1 MTFEQ
6 YKKIASNLPSEP
18 GVYRFLDGRGII
30 LYVGKAKNLKN
41 RISSYFGDKKQITG
55 KTKALV
61 KTAHQ
66 IEYTLVDT
74 EHDALLLEATLIK
87 KNQPRYNV
95 MLKDGKSYIYIC
107 IKNEP
112 FPRVFF
118 TRRVIRDGSIY
129 FGPYTSKHRTET
141 ILDLVKKLFPLRTC
155 ALNLSDAQI
164 LKNKYKVCLEY
175 HIKNCNGPCIGLE
188 NSLQYNERLTQI
200 KNILKGHFK
209 PVKDYIFQVMSSYS
223 ENLDFEKAQQ
233 WKEKLLV
240 MEDYQSK
247 STVVSTSIAD
257 VDVFSIARDE
267 EYAYINFM
275 KVINGSINQTITI
288 EADINLEEDN
298 SIMLSL
304 AVEKI
309 RIQYNSIAPEII
321 VPILINPQDGN
332 PIITIPQRGDK
343 KKLLDLSEKNSQY
356 FLLQKRKE
364 KINRTAKQT
373 PAERILST
381 LKKDLNMEEMPFHIE
396 CFDNSNIQGTNPVSA
411 CVVFR
416 NAKPFKK
423 DYRHFNVKT
432 VVGPDDFST
441 MEEVVFRRYK
451 RLLEENSSLPQ
462 LVIIDGGKG
471 QLSSAMKS
479 IDALGL
485 RGKLVVIGIAK
496 KLEEIYFPDD
506 PVPLHINKKS
516 ESLKLIQQ
524 LRNEAHRFGISFHRS
539 QRSRSMI
546 RSELWEIPGIG
557 EKTAQKLLGHF
568 GSVKQI
574 QSAEMAELVKL
585 VGPAITQRLQKH
597 FNMSTEEQEGF
608 S

>member
-1 MTFEQ
+1 MTFED
-6 YKKIASNLPSEP
+6 YKSLAPILPGEP
-18 GVYRFLDGRGII
+18 GIYKFLDGKGII

-61 KTAHQ
+61 KTAHR
-66 IEYTLVDT
+66 IEYTLVET

-95 MLKDGKSYIYIC
+95 MLKDGKSYTYIC
-107 IKNEP
+107 IKNES

-118 TRRVIRDGSIY
+118 TRRVIRDGSTY

-155 ALNLSDAQI
+155 ALNLSEMQI

-175 HIKNCNGPCIGLE
+175 HIKNCNGPCVGLE
-188 NSLQYNERLTQI
+188 EALLYNERIAQI
-200 KNILKGHFK
+200 KNILRGHFK
-209 PVKDYIFQVMSSYS
+209 PVKDYIFQMMSTCA
-223 ENLDFEKAQQ
+223 EKLDFEKAQQ
-233 WKEKLLV
+233 WKEKLMV

-257 VDVFSIARDE
+257 VDVFSIAQDE
-267 EYAYINFM
+267 ENAYINFM

-288 EADINLEEDN
+288 EADINLEEDS

-309 RIQYNSIAPEII
+309 RNQYNSIAPEII
-321 VPILINPQDGN
+321 VPFLINPQEGN

-343 KKLLDLSEKNSQY
+343 KKLLELSEKNSQY
-356 FLLQKRKE
+356 FLLQRRKE
-364 KINRTAKQT
+364 KINRTAKQS

-381 LKKDLNMEEMPFHIE
+381 LKRDLNMEDMPLHIE
-396 CFDNSNIQGTNPVSA
+396 CFDNSNIQGANPVSA

-416 NAKPFKK
+416 NAKPSKRE
-423 DYRHFNVKT
+423 YRHFNVKT
-432 VVGPDDFST
+432 VIGPDDFST

-451 RLLEENSSLPQ
+451 RLLDENARLPQ

-485 RGKLVVIGIAK
+485 RGKLVIIGIAK
-496 KLEEIYFPDD
+496 KLEEIYFPED

-546 RSELWEIPGIG
+546 RTELNEIQGIG
-557 EKTAQKLLGHF
+557 EKTAQKLLSHF

-574 QSAEMAELVKL
+574 QSADSEEIKNL
-585 VGPAITQRLQKH
+585 VGQAITKKLLDH
-597 FNMSTEEQEGF
+597 FNKISFE
-608 S
+608 

>member
-1 MTFEQ
+1 MTFED
-6 YKKIASNLPSEP
+6 YKSLAPILPGEP
-18 GVYRFLDGRGII
+18 GIYKFLDGKGII

-61 KTAHQ
+61 KTAHR
-66 IEYTLVDT
+66 IEYTLVET

-95 MLKDGKSYIYIC
+95 MLKDGKSYTYIC
-107 IKNEP
+107 IKNES

-118 TRRVIRDGSIY
+118 TRRVIRDGSTY

-155 ALNLSDAQI
+155 ALNLSEMQI

-175 HIKNCNGPCIGLE
+175 HIKNCNGPCVGLE
-188 NSLQYNERLTQI
+188 EALLYNERIAQI
-200 KNILKGHFK
+200 KNILRGHFK
-209 PVKDYIFQVMSSYS
+209 PVKDYIFQMMSTCA
-223 ENLDFEKAQQ
+223 EKLDFEKAQQ
-233 WKEKLLV
+233 WKEKLMV

-257 VDVFSIARDE
+257 VDVFSIAQDE
-267 EYAYINFM
+267 DNAYINFM

-288 EADINLEEDN
+288 EADINLEEDS

-309 RIQYNSIAPEII
+309 RNQYNSIAPEII
-321 VPILINPQDGN
+321 VPFLINPQEGN

-343 KKLLDLSEKNSQY
+343 KKLLELSEKNSQY
-356 FLLQKRKE
+356 FLLQRRKE
-364 KINRTAKQT
+364 KINRTAKQS

-381 LKKDLNMEEMPFHIE
+381 LKRDLNMEDMPLHIE
-396 CFDNSNIQGTNPVSA
+396 CFDNSNIQGANPVSA

-416 NAKPFKK
+416 NAKPSKRE
-423 DYRHFNVKT
+423 YRHFNVKT
-432 VVGPDDFST
+432 VIGPDDFST

-451 RLLEENSSLPQ
+451 RLLDENARLPQ

-485 RGKLVVIGIAK
+485 RGKLVIIGIAK
-496 KLEEIYFPDD
+496 KLEEIYFPED

-546 RSELWEIPGIG
+546 RTELNEIQGIG
-557 EKTAQKLLGHF
+557 EKTAQKLLSHF

-574 QSAEMAELVKL
+574 QSADSEEIKNL
-585 VGPAITQRLQKH
+585 VGQAITKKLLDH
-597 FNMSTEEQEGF
+597 FNKISFE
-608 S
+608 

>member
-1 MTFEQ
+1 MTFED
-6 YKKIASNLPSEP
+6 YKSLAPILPGEP
-18 GVYRFLDGRGII
+18 GIYKFLDGKGII

-66 IEYTLVDT
+66 IEYTLVET

-95 MLKDGKSYIYIC
+95 MLKDGKSHTYIC
-107 IKNEP
+107 IKNES

-118 TRRVIRDGSIY
+118 TRRVIRDGSTY

-155 ALNLSDAQI
+155 ALNLSEMQI

-175 HIKNCNGPCIGLE
+175 HIKNCNGPCVGLE
-188 NSLQYNERLTQI
+188 EALLYNERIAQI
-200 KNILKGHFK
+200 KNILRGHFK
-209 PVKDYIFQVMSSYS
+209 PVKDYIFQMMSTCA
-223 ENLDFEKAQQ
+223 EKLDFEKAQQ
-233 WKEKLLV
+233 WKEKLMV

-257 VDVFSIARDE
+257 VDVFSIAQDE
-267 EYAYINFM
+267 ENAYINFM

-288 EADINLEEDN
+288 EADINLEEDS

-309 RIQYNSIAPEII
+309 RNQYNSIAPEII
-321 VPILINPQDGN
+321 VPFLINPQEGN

-343 KKLLDLSEKNSQY
+343 KKLLELSEKNSQY
-356 FLLQKRKE
+356 FLLQRRKE
-364 KINRTAKQT
+364 KINRTAKQS

-381 LKKDLNMEEMPFHIE
+381 LKRDLNMEDMPLHIE

-416 NAKPFKK
+416 NAKPSKRE
-423 DYRHFNVKT
+423 YRHFNVKT
-432 VVGPDDFST
+432 EIGPDDFST

-451 RLLEENSSLPQ
+451 RLLDENAGLPQ

-496 KLEEIYFPDD
+496 KLEEIYFPED

-524 LRNEAHRFGISFHRS
+524 LRNEAHRFGISFHRN

-546 RSELWEIPGIG
+546 RTELSDIQGIG
-557 EKTAQKLLGHF
+557 EKTTQKLLSHF

-574 QSAEMAELVKL
+574 RSADSEEIKNL
-585 VGPAITQRLQKH
+585 VGQAITKKLLDH
-597 FNMSTEEQEGF
+597 FNKISHE
-608 S
+608 

>member
-1 MTFEQ
+1 MTFED
-6 YKKIASNLPSEP
+6 YKSLAPILPGEP
-18 GVYRFLDGRGII
+18 GIYKFLDGKGII

-61 KTAHQ
+61 KTAHR
-66 IEYTLVDT
+66 IEYTLVET

-95 MLKDGKSYIYIC
+95 MLKDGKSYTYIC
-107 IKNEP
+107 IKNES

-118 TRRVIRDGSIY
+118 TRRVIRDGSTY

-155 ALNLSDAQI
+155 ALNLSEMQI

-175 HIKNCNGPCIGLE
+175 HIKNCNGPCVGLE
-188 NSLQYNERLTQI
+188 EALLYNERIAQI
-200 KNILKGHFK
+200 KNILRGHFK
-209 PVKDYIFQVMSSYS
+209 PVKDYIFQMMSTCA
-223 ENLDFEKAQQ
+223 EKLDFEKAQQ
-233 WKEKLLV
+233 WKEKLMV

-257 VDVFSIARDE
+257 VDVFSIAQDE
-267 EYAYINFM
+267 ENAYINFM

-288 EADINLEEDN
+288 EADINLEEDS

-309 RIQYNSIAPEII
+309 RNQYNSIAPEII
-321 VPILINPQDGN
+321 VPFLINPQEGN

-343 KKLLDLSEKNSQY
+343 KKLLELSEKNSQY
-356 FLLQKRKE
+356 FLLQRRKE
-364 KINRTAKQT
+364 KINRTAKQS

-381 LKKDLNMEEMPFHIE
+381 LKRDLNMEDMPLYIE
-396 CFDNSNIQGTNPVSA
+396 CFDNSNIQGANPVSA

-416 NAKPFKK
+416 NAKPSKRE
-423 DYRHFNVKT
+423 YRHFNVKT
-432 VVGPDDFST
+432 VIGPDDFST

-451 RLLEENSSLPQ
+451 RLLDENARLPQ

-485 RGKLVVIGIAK
+485 RGKLVIIGIAK
-496 KLEEIYFPDD
+496 KLEEIYFPED

-524 LRNEAHRFGISFHRS
+524 LRNEAHRFGISFHRN

-546 RSELWEIPGIG
+546 RTELNEIQGIG
-557 EKTAQKLLGHF
+557 EKTAQKLLSHF

-574 QSAEMAELVKL
+574 QSADSEEIKNL
-585 VGPAITQRLQKH
+585 VGQAITKKLLDH
-597 FNMSTEEQEGF
+597 FNKISFE
-608 S
+608 

>member
-1 MTFEQ
+1 MTFED
-6 YKKIASNLPSEP
+6 YKSLAPILPGEP
-18 GVYRFLDGRGII
+18 GIYKFLDGKGII

-61 KTAHQ
+61 KTAHR
-66 IEYTLVDT
+66 IEYTLVET

-95 MLKDGKSYIYIC
+95 MLKDGKSYTYIC
-107 IKNEP
+107 IKNES

-118 TRRVIRDGSIY
+118 TRRVIRDGSTY

-155 ALNLSDAQI
+155 ALNLSEMQI

-175 HIKNCNGPCIGLE
+175 HIKNCNGPCVGLE
-188 NSLQYNERLTQI
+188 EALLYNERIAQI
-200 KNILKGHFK
+200 KNILRGHFK
-209 PVKDYIFQVMSSYS
+209 PVKDYIFQMMSTCA
-223 ENLDFEKAQQ
+223 EKLDFEKAQQ
-233 WKEKLLV
+233 WKEKLMV

-257 VDVFSIARDE
+257 VDVFSIAQDE
-267 EYAYINFM
+267 ENAYINFM

-288 EADINLEEDN
+288 EADINLEEDS

-309 RIQYNSIAPEII
+309 RNQYNSIAPEII
-321 VPILINPQDGN
+321 VPFLINPQEGN

-343 KKLLDLSEKNSQY
+343 KKLLELSEKNSQY
-356 FLLQKRKE
+356 FLLQRRKE
-364 KINRTAKQT
+364 KINRTAKQS

-381 LKKDLNMEEMPFHIE
+381 LKRDLNMEDMPLYIE
-396 CFDNSNIQGTNPVSA
+396 CFDNSNIQGANPVSA

-416 NAKPFKK
+416 NAKPSKRE
-423 DYRHFNVKT
+423 YRHFNVKT
-432 VVGPDDFST
+432 VIGPDDFST

-451 RLLEENSSLPQ
+451 RLLDENARLPQ

-485 RGKLVVIGIAK
+485 RGKLVIIGIAK
-496 KLEEIYFPDD
+496 KLEEIYFPED

-546 RSELWEIPGIG
+546 RTELNEIQGIG
-557 EKTAQKLLGHF
+557 EKTAQKLLSHF

-574 QSAEMAELVKL
+574 QSADSEEIKNL
-585 VGPAITQRLQKH
+585 VGQAITKKLLDH
-597 FNMSTEEQEGF
+597 FNKISFE
-608 S
+608 

>member
-1 MTFEQ
+1 MTFED
-6 YKKIASNLPSEP
+6 YKSLAPILPGEP
-18 GVYRFLDGRGII
+18 GIYKFLDGKGII

-61 KTAHQ
+61 KTAHR
-66 IEYTLVDT
+66 IEYTLVET

-95 MLKDGKSYIYIC
+95 MLKDGKSYTYIC
-107 IKNEP
+107 IKNES

-118 TRRVIRDGSIY
+118 TRRVIRDGSTY

-155 ALNLSDAQI
+155 ALNLSEMQI

-175 HIKNCNGPCIGLE
+175 HIKNCNGPCVGLE
-188 NSLQYNERLTQI
+188 EALLYNERIAQI
-200 KNILKGHFK
+200 KNILRGHFK
-209 PVKDYIFQVMSSYS
+209 PVKDYIFQMMSTCA
-223 ENLDFEKAQQ
+223 EKLDFEKAQQ
-233 WKEKLLV
+233 WKEKLMV

-257 VDVFSIARDE
+257 VDVFSIAQDE
-267 EYAYINFM
+267 DNAYINFM

-288 EADINLEEDN
+288 EADINLEEDS

-309 RIQYNSIAPEII
+309 RNQYNSIAPEII
-321 VPILINPQDGN
+321 VPFLINPQEGN

-343 KKLLDLSEKNSQY
+343 KKLLELSEKNSQY
-356 FLLQKRKE
+356 FLLQRRKE
-364 KINRTAKQT
+364 KINRTAKQS

-381 LKKDLNMEEMPFHIE
+381 LKRDLNMEDMPLHIE
-396 CFDNSNIQGTNPVSA
+396 CFDNSNIQGANPVSA

-416 NAKPFKK
+416 NAKPSKRE
-423 DYRHFNVKT
+423 YRHFNVKT
-432 VVGPDDFST
+432 VIGPDDFST

-451 RLLEENSSLPQ
+451 RLLDENARLPQ

-485 RGKLVVIGIAK
+485 RGKLVIIGIAK
-496 KLEEIYFPDD
+496 KLEEIYFPED

-524 LRNEAHRFGISFHRS
+524 LRNEAHRFGISFHRN

-546 RSELWEIPGIG
+546 RTELNEIQGIG
-557 EKTAQKLLGHF
+557 EKTAQKLLSHF

-574 QSAEMAELVKL
+574 QSADSEEIKNL
-585 VGPAITQRLQKH
+585 VGQAITKKLLDH
-597 FNMSTEEQEGF
+597 FNKISFE
-608 S
+608 

>member
-1 MTFEQ
+1 MTFED
-6 YKKIASNLPSEP
+6 YKSLAPILPGEP
-18 GVYRFLDGRGII
+18 GIYKFLDGKGII

-61 KTAHQ
+61 KTAHR
-66 IEYTLVDT
+66 IEYTLVET

-95 MLKDGKSYIYIC
+95 MLKDGKSYTYIC
-107 IKNEP
+107 IKNES

-118 TRRVIRDGSIY
+118 TRRVIRDGSTY

-155 ALNLSDAQI
+155 ALNLSEMQI

-175 HIKNCNGPCIGLE
+175 HIKNCNGPCVGLE
-188 NSLQYNERLTQI
+188 EALLYNERIAQI
-200 KNILKGHFK
+200 KNILRGHFK
-209 PVKDYIFQVMSSYS
+209 PVKDYIFQMMSTCA
-223 ENLDFEKAQQ
+223 EKLDFEKAQQ
-233 WKEKLLV
+233 WKEKLMV

-257 VDVFSIARDE
+257 VDVFSIAQDE
-267 EYAYINFM
+267 DNAYINFM

-288 EADINLEEDN
+288 EADINLEEDS

-309 RIQYNSIAPEII
+309 RNQYNSIAPEII
-321 VPILINPQDGN
+321 VPFLINPQEGN

-343 KKLLDLSEKNSQY
+343 KKLLELSEKNSQY
-356 FLLQKRKE
+356 FLLQRRKE
-364 KINRTAKQT
+364 KINRTAKQS

-381 LKKDLNMEEMPFHIE
+381 LKRDLNMEDMPLHIE
-396 CFDNSNIQGTNPVSA
+396 CFDNSNIQGANPVSA

-416 NAKPFKK
+416 NAKPSKRE
-423 DYRHFNVKT
+423 YRHFNVKT
-432 VVGPDDFST
+432 VIGPDDFST

-451 RLLEENSSLPQ
+451 RLLHENARLPQ

-485 RGKLVVIGIAK
+485 RGKLVIIGIAK
-496 KLEEIYFPDD
+496 KLEEIYFPED

-524 LRNEAHRFGISFHRS
+524 LRNEAHRFGISFHRN

-546 RSELWEIPGIG
+546 RTELNEIQGIG
-557 EKTAQKLLGHF
+557 EKTAQKLLSHF

-574 QSAEMAELVKL
+574 QSADSEEIKNL
-585 VGPAITQRLQKH
+585 VGQAITKKLLDH
-597 FNMSTEEQEGF
+597 FNKISFE
-608 S
+608 

>member
-1 MTFEQ
+1 MTFED
-6 YKKIASNLPSEP
+6 YKSLAPILPGEP
-18 GVYRFLDGRGII
+18 GIYKFLDGKGII

-61 KTAHQ
+61 KTAHR
-66 IEYTLVDT
+66 IEYTLVET

-95 MLKDGKSYIYIC
+95 MLKDGKSYTYIC
-107 IKNEP
+107 IKNES

-118 TRRVIRDGSIY
+118 TRRVIRDGSTY

-155 ALNLSDAQI
+155 ALNLSEMQI

-175 HIKNCNGPCIGLE
+175 HIKNCNGPCVGLE
-188 NSLQYNERLTQI
+188 EALLYNERIAQI
-200 KNILKGHFK
+200 KNILRGHFK
-209 PVKDYIFQVMSSYS
+209 PVKDYIFQMMSTCA
-223 ENLDFEKAQQ
+223 EKLDFEKAQQ
-233 WKEKLLV
+233 WKEKLMV

-257 VDVFSIARDE
+257 VDVFSIAQDE
-267 EYAYINFM
+267 DNAYINFM

-288 EADINLEEDN
+288 EADINLEEDS

-309 RIQYNSIAPEII
+309 RNQYNSIAPEII
-321 VPILINPQDGN
+321 VPFLINPQEGN

-343 KKLLDLSEKNSQY
+343 KKLLELSEKNSQY
-356 FLLQKRKE
+356 FLLQRRKE
-364 KINRTAKQT
+364 KINRTAKQS

-381 LKKDLNMEEMPFHIE
+381 LKRDLNMEDMPLYIE
-396 CFDNSNIQGTNPVSA
+396 CFDNSNIQGANPVSA

-416 NAKPFKK
+416 NAKPSKRE
-423 DYRHFNVKT
+423 YRHFNVKT
-432 VVGPDDFST
+432 VIGPDDFST

-451 RLLEENSSLPQ
+451 RLLDENARLPQ

-485 RGKLVVIGIAK
+485 RGKLVIIGIAK
-496 KLEEIYFPDD
+496 KLEEIYFPED

-546 RSELWEIPGIG
+546 RTELNEIQGIG
-557 EKTAQKLLGHF
+557 EKTAQKLLSHF

-574 QSAEMAELVKL
+574 QSADSEEIKNL
-585 VGPAITQRLQKH
+585 VGQAITKKLLDH
-597 FNMSTEEQEGF
+597 FNKISFE
-608 S
+608 

>member
-1 MTFEQ
+1 MTFED
-6 YKKIASNLPSEP
+6 YKSLAPILPGEP
-18 GVYRFLDGRGII
+18 GIYKFLDGKGII

-61 KTAHQ
+61 KTAHR
-66 IEYTLVDT
+66 IEYTLVET

-95 MLKDGKSYIYIC
+95 MLKDGKSYTYIC
-107 IKNEP
+107 IKNES

-118 TRRVIRDGSIY
+118 TRRVIRDGSTY

-155 ALNLSDAQI
+155 ALNLSEMQI

-175 HIKNCNGPCIGLE
+175 HIKNCNGPCVGLE
-188 NSLQYNERLTQI
+188 EALLYNERIAQI
-200 KNILKGHFK
+200 KNILRGHFK
-209 PVKDYIFQVMSSYS
+209 PVKDYIFQMMSTCA
-223 ENLDFEKAQQ
+223 EKLDFEKAQQ
-233 WKEKLLV
+233 WKEKLMV

-257 VDVFSIARDE
+257 VDVFSIAQDE
-267 EYAYINFM
+267 ENAYINFM

-288 EADINLEEDN
+288 EADINLEEDS

-309 RIQYNSIAPEII
+309 RNQYNSIAPEII
-321 VPILINPQDGN
+321 VPFLINPQEGN

-343 KKLLDLSEKNSQY
+343 KKLLELSEKNSQY
-356 FLLQKRKE
+356 FLLQRRKE
-364 KINRTAKQT
+364 KINRTAKQS

-381 LKKDLNMEEMPFHIE
+381 LKRDLNMEDMPLHIE
-396 CFDNSNIQGTNPVSA
+396 CFDNSNIQGANPVSA

-416 NAKPFKK
+416 NAKPSKRE
-423 DYRHFNVKT
+423 YRHFNVKT
-432 VVGPDDFST
+432 VIGPDDFST

-451 RLLEENSSLPQ
+451 RLLDENARLPQ

-485 RGKLVVIGIAK
+485 RGKLVIIGIAK
-496 KLEEIYFPDD
+496 KLEEIYFPED

-524 LRNEAHRFGISFHRS
+524 LRNEAHRFGISFHRN

-546 RSELWEIPGIG
+546 RTELNEIQGIG
-557 EKTAQKLLGHF
+557 EKTAQKLLSHF

-574 QSAEMAELVKL
+574 QSADSEEIKNL
-585 VGPAITQRLQKH
+585 VGQAITKKLLDH
-597 FNMSTEEQEGF
+597 FNKISFE
-608 S
+608 